1 MFEAARRDTQRRAPP
16 QSAPAVAVAIA
27 ENLEQ
32 KGLLY
37 RAEQCRHR
45 YPVCWRCNTDLVF
58 RLVDEWFIAMDDLR
72 QPMMDVTRQVDWR
85 PSFGLGNYG

>member
-1 MFEAARRDTQRRAPP
+1 MP
-16 QSAPAVAVAIA
+16 IA
-27 ENLEQ
+27 EDLEQ

-37 RAEQCRHR
+37 RAEQYRHR

-72 QPMMDVTRQVDWR
+72 QPMMDVTRQIDLASRASVSIASSTGWR
-85 PSFGLGNYG
+85 TWTTG